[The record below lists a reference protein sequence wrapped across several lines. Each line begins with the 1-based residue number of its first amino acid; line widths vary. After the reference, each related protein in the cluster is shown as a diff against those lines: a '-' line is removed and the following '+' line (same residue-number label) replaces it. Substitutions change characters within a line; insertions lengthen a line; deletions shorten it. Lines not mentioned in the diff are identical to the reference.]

1 MDHYYKQ
8 PKNYSQFH
16 CIGGDCPDSCCL
28 GWRINWME
36 DEYDKLSKAGKS
48 EELERLIN
56 DSLVETDDKYQSKK
70 VYEVVF
76 SSDGYCPIMDRKTG
90 LCMIQREL
98 GEEYLGVVCTT
109 YPRLY
114 FRKNDVTM
122 RQLQFSCAHVVQL
135 LMSIPDAAKLETVV
149 AHDQKNIDDRALQ
162 RESADRVS
170 KARYLKY
177 RFEICDFM
185 SDIFGF
191 DTDFEN
197 IMIIGALAAK
207 KISDAAAG
215 GKADTIPEI
224 MKNYKKQFASPEALS
239 SLSGI
244 SSNYRIKF
252 AVINNIL
259 VQYLGDKHS
268 IIENISAIHDGETFI
283 AENYIKGK
291 ENFEKC
297 FGDRKYALKNIALN
311 LFYNIFVGLDPDV
324 NTFME
329 LYSYFTACA
338 GAVQIIAYATG
349 YGGENIEM
357 NFIRSVSDFGRGI
370 IHSKLRA
377 NDIMEHIK
385 KLGLVTPAHLAMIIK

>member
-1 MDHYYKQ
+1 MDHFYKQ
-8 PKNYSQFH
+8 PNYFSKFR
-16 CIGGDCPDSCCL
+16 CTGGDCPINCCY
-28 GWRINWME
+28 GWHINWME

-114 FRKNDVTM
+114 FRKYDVTM
-122 RQLQFSCAHVVQL
+122 RQLQTSCAHVVQM
-135 LMSIPDAAKLETVV
+135 LMNIPDAAKLETVI
-149 AHDQKNIDDRALQ
+149 AHGSKNIDDKVLQ
-162 RESADRVS
+162 RESTDRVS

-177 RFEICDFM
+177 RFEICEFM

-191 DTDFEN
+191 DTDLEN

-224 MKNYKKQFASPEALS
+224 IKNYKKQFASPEALN

-252 AVINNIL
+252 AVINNMI
-259 VQYLGDKHS
+259 VQYLGDNPG
-268 IIENISAIHDGETFI
+268 IIKSISAIHDGETFI
-283 AENYIKGK
+283 TENYNKGK

-297 FGDRKYALKNIALN
+297 LGDRRYAIKNIALN
-311 LFYNIFVGLDPDV
+311 IFYNIFVGLDPDV

-329 LYSYFTACA
+329 LYSYFTACV

-349 YGGENIEM
+349 YDGEDIET
-357 NFIRSVSDFGRGI
+357 NFVRSVSGFGRGI
-370 IHSKLRA
+370 IHSKTRA
-377 NDIMEHIK
+377 KYIMEHIK
-385 KLGLVTPAHLAMIIK
+385 NLGLVTPAHLAMLIK